1 MNIMFRNAVDF
12 LFFLTG
18 KATST
23 IKKKTKKPF
32 LWISLWVRRDPAY
45 LLCSLFTLKQNTDI
59 SYEANT
65 ACVCMVEEDLGG
77 CLKCA
82 KQVK

>member
-1 MNIMFRNAVDF
+1 MQWIFYSF
-12 LFFLTG
+12 LQEKQHQLL
-18 KATST
+18 
-23 IKKKTKKPF
+23 KKKTKKPF
-32 LWISLWVRRDPAY
+32 LWISLRVRRDPAY

-82 KQVK
+82 KQVR